1 MSFGKRLT
9 EVRKNKNLSQED
21 LAKHLGTKSPVIGR
35 YERDEMK
42 PSIDTANKLA
52 EFLEVSLDYLIG
64 NMDVL
69 LDTNTLNRILEV
81 QQLPDDVKDK
91 LFYFIDMTIRDY
103 KAKKAY
109 SS

>member
-1 MSFGKRLT
+1 MSFGKRLS
-9 EVRKNKNLSQED
+9 EIRKSKGLSQED
-21 LAKHLGTKSPVIGR
+21 LANHLGTKSPVVGR

-52 EFLEVSLDYLIG
+52 SFLEVSLDYLTG
-64 NMDVL
+64 NADVL
-69 LDTNTLNRILEV
+69 LDMQTMDRILEV
-81 QQLPDDVKDK
+81 QALPDDIKDK

-109 SS
+109 S

>member
-1 MSFGKRLT
+1 M
-9 EVRKNKNLSQED
+9 
-21 LAKHLGTKSPVIGR
+21 IGR
-35 YERDEMK
+35 YEREEMK

-52 EFLEVSLDYLIG
+52 EFLEVSLDYLTG
-64 NMDVL
+64 NTDTL

-103 KAKKAY
+103 KAKQAY
-109 SS
+109 K

>member
-52 EFLEVSLDYLIG
+52 EYLEVSLDYLTG
-64 NMDVL
+64 NTDVL
-69 LDTNTLNRILEV
+69 LDTQTLNRVLEV
-81 QQLPDDVKDK
+81 QQLPEDIKDK

>member
-52 EFLEVSLDYLIG
+52 EFLEVSLDYLTG
-64 NMDVL
+64 NTDVL

-91 LFYFIDMTIRDY
+91 LFYFIDMTVRDY

-109 SS
+109 NS

>member
-9 EVRKNKNLSQED
+9 EVRKNKSLSQED

-109 SS
+109 S